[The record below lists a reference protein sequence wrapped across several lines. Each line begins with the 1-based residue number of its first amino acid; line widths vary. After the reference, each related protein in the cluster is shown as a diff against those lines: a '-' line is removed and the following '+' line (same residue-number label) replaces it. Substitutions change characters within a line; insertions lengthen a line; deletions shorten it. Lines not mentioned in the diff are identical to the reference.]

1 MKNKYILIYML
12 TILPIIITLISLFLF
27 PDQVPLHYNI
37 EGEVDRMGSKYE
49 LILFPIITITLGAA
63 FTKISRLEA
72 KKKDH
77 GNEKVLV
84 ISAVTILGLFNAIIG
99 FLLYQTYSYPSKM
112 QGQSDHEVG
121 FQFILIVI
129 GIAICILGNYMPKA
143 RMNSF
148 IGLRTTW
155 SMKNETVWMKSQ
167 RFGGI
172 SFVITGAIIIIA
184 NLFITSYWSFILS
197 IGLLVGAGILSMIA
211 SYIFYKKDLEL

>member
-1 MKNKYILIYML
+1 MKNKYIVIYVL
-12 TILPIIITLISLFLF
+12 TILPIIITLISLFLL

-37 EGEVDRMGSKYE
+37 EGEVDRIGSKYE
-49 LILFPIITITLGAA
+49 LILLPIITTTLGAV
-63 FTKISRLEA
+63 FTKISRLET

-84 ISAVTILGLFNAIIG
+84 ISAMTILGLFNAIIG

-121 FQFILIVI
+121 FQFILIVL
-129 GIAICILGNYMPKA
+129 GIAICILGNYMPKT
-143 RMNSF
+143 RMNSL
-148 IGLRTTW
+148 IGVRTTW

-172 SFVITGAIIIIA
+172 SFVITGVIVVIA
-184 NLFITSYWSFILS
+184 NLFITSYWSLIVS
-197 IGLLVGAGILSMIA
+197 IGLLIGAGISSTIA
-211 SYIFYKKDLEL
+211 TYIFYKKY

>member
-1 MKNKYILIYML
+1 MKNKYIVIYVL
-12 TILPIIITLISLFLF
+12 TILPIIITLISLIFL

-37 EGEVDRMGSKYE
+37 EGEVDRIGSKYE
-49 LILFPIITITLGAA
+49 LILLPIITITIGAV

-72 KKKDH
+72 KKEEH

-84 ISAVTILGLFNAIIG
+84 ISAVTVLGLFNAIIG
-99 FLLYQTYSYPSKM
+99 FLLYQTYIYPSKIL
-112 QGQSDHEVG
+112 GQSNHEVG

-148 IGLRTTW
+148 IGLRTVW

-172 SFVITGAIIIIA
+172 SFVITGVIIIIA
-184 NLFITSYWSFILS
+184 NVLITSYWSFIIS
-197 IGLLVGAGILSMIA
+197 IGLLIGDAILSVIA
-211 SYIFYKKDLEL
+211 TYVFYKKYC